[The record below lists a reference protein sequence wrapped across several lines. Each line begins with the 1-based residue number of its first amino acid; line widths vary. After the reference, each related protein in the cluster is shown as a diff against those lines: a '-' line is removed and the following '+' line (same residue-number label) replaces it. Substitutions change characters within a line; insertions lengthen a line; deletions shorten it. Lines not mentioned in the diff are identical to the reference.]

1 MGANARI
8 LVNTMATPT
17 APLRGRSQPPSTILS
32 PAPAVTGVPAVP
44 GLPVLGNLLAFR
56 GDRLALHDAA
66 ARLAPLA
73 RLAILHIPV
82 YVASSAELA
91 HRILVEEADAFKK
104 SPGLAFLAPLLGDG
118 LLTAEG
124 ETHKRHRKL
133 LAPAFAPR
141 RLAAYGEVMVA
152 ETERQLAGW
161 TPGRRIDVSREMM
174 ELTLAVAGRTLFGAD
189 VRGDARTVA
198 IGLELA
204 MRSMMD
210 NLSSVVQLG
219 YRWPLPRHLRMRR
232 AVAQLDEVVYRLIA
246 EGRRTG
252 TDRGDVLSMLLLAR
266 DEAEGAAGE
275 GSAAGKGHTGHA
287 GLAGLTDREVRDEVM
302 TLLLAGHETTANAL
316 TWAWY
321 ELGRNPA
328 AHARLSDELRRVLG
342 DRPVTVDDLPA
353 LPWNLA
359 VIEEA
364 MRLHPP
370 AYIVGREALR
380 EVELGGHRLPARS
393 VVLVYIRGI
402 HRRAEYFPEPLAFRP
417 ERMLPEAKKARPRHH
432 YLPFGAGPRVCI
444 GSHFALLE
452 AQLLLA
458 TMVQRARLAVLAGEV
473 VPEPLVTL
481 RPRGGLP
488 ARVERLPA
496 A

>member
-1 MGANARI
+1 
-8 LVNTMATPT
+8 MAPTPT
-17 APLRGRSQPPSTILS
+17 PTPVRTSPLLS
-32 PAPAVTGVPAVP
+32 PAPAVTSVPAVP

-56 GDRLALHDAA
+56 RDRLALQDAA
-66 ARLAPLA
+66 MRVAPLA
-73 RLAILHIPV
+73 RLSILHIPL
-82 YVASSAELA
+82 YVASCADLA

-104 SPGLAFLAPLLGDG
+104 SPALAFLMPLLGDG
-118 LLTAEG
+118 LLTSEG
-124 ETHKRHRKL
+124 EPHRRHRKL

-152 ETERQLAGW
+152 ETEAQLARW
-161 TPGRRIDVSREMM
+161 APGRRIDLAREMM
-174 ELTLAVAGRTLFGAD
+174 ELTLAIAGRTLFGAD

-198 IGLELA
+198 TGLELA
-204 MRSMMD
+204 MRAMIA

-246 EGRRTG
+246 DGRRAG

-266 DEAEGAAGE
+266 DDDARGRGF
-275 GSAAGKGHTGHA
+275 
-287 GLAGLTDREVRDEVM
+287 TDREVRDEVM

-316 TWAWY
+316 TWTWY
-321 ELGRNPA
+321 ELGRSPA
-328 AHARLSDELRRVLG
+328 ALARLEDELRREVG
-342 DRPVTVDDLPA
+342 DRPVTADDLPR
-353 LPWNLA
+353 LPFHLA

-370 AYIVGREALR
+370 AYTTGREALR
-380 EVELGGHRLPARS
+380 EVELGGHRLPPRA
-393 VVLVYIRGI
+393 VVLIYIRGI
-402 HRRAEYFPEPLAFRP
+402 HRRADYFPDPLAFRP
-417 ERMLPEAKKARPRHH
+417 ERMLPEARKARPRHH

-452 AQLLLA
+452 AQLCLA
-458 TMVQRARLAVLAGEV
+458 TMIRRARLRVLAADV
-473 VPEPLVTL
+473 APEPLVTL

-488 ARVERLPA
+488 ALVERA
-496 A
+496 